1 MEKLSEAGKLY
12 LQDFYILNEAQS
24 DVFIFLDAVMN
35 QVYQNLV
42 EEIKDLSGRDDVF
55 VWESWKNESKSGR
68 LDVWPSTKKEVI
80 PFRKGK
86 GDLYLICR
94 DVRHEA
100 ELSDTAS
107 VSVTIRCTNYFLRSL
122 RQVPSETLEL
132 ALKTAEEHGTS
143 VDVNKRNVLN
153 REEVKLN
160 LDSVSGSVDS
170 VTEFIMERC
179 QGVKEFALRI
189 VKQA

>member
-42 EEIKDLSGRDDVF
+42 EGIKDLSGRDDVF
-55 VWESWKNESKSGR
+55 VWEAWKNESKPGR

-132 ALKTAEEHGTS
+132 ALKTAEEHGTG
-143 VDVNKRNVLN
+143 VDVNKRNMLY

-160 LDSVSGSVDS
+160 LDSVSDSVDS

-179 QGVKEFALRI
+179 QGVREFALRI
-189 VKQA
+189 MK